1 MTGFHEVR
9 FPDAIARGAT
19 GGPGYDTTILAT
31 VAGFERRNANW
42 SQARGSWDVG
52 SGLKRRDDFAALIA
66 FFRARQGRAYGFRF
80 KDWTDFRGEAERIG
94 TGDGATKAF
103 PLVKRYASGAVEVA
117 RQIQKPVAGTVTVQ
131 RDGSALASGWS
142 VDPLTGTVSFLTAPA
157 PGAVLTAS
165 FDFDVPVRFDTD
177 QMDLTLHLVLRLPA
191 AKPSDLPQLS
201 AAAQLQAIT
210 GAVAGRVQ
218 TRAGA
223 TAEGGAWVA
232 TSARDLSG
240 LADGT
245 GGDLVIGLDQP
256 GPAGSLIGVYAAQGR
271 LALTED
277 GRPASARSTA
287 IGVYVGVPLTTALL
301 LDAHAGVARPDYTVG
316 GSDFGGERRL
326 ASVGISGAWT
336 QGGLELS
343 PSLRASG
350 AREQIPAH
358 EEGGVSIAADTL
370 TQTRLEAGLRVAAP
384 DLFGAGGIVPH
395 VEARLGRARI
405 ESGTG
410 GEIWF
415 ATSQATIGLSGP
427 MGAGQVSVDLSGGDL
442 SDDHR
447 SLSLTASYALH
458 F

>member
-1 MTGFHEVR
+1 MRPSIFLAAVLSVALVDPAQAMQIFVKTLTGKTITLEVESADTIESVKQKVQDKEGIP
-9 FPDAIARGAT
+9 PDQQRLIF
-19 GGPGYDTTILAT
+19 
-31 VAGFERRNANW
+31 AGKQLE
-42 SQARGSWDVG
+42 D
-52 SGLKRRDDFAALIA
+52 
-66 FFRARQGRAYGFRF
+66 GRTLEDYN
-80 KDWTDFRGEAERIG
+80 
-94 TGDGATKAF
+94 
-103 PLVKRYASGAVEVA
+103 
-117 RQIQKPVAGTVTVQ
+117 IQKEA
-131 RDGSALASGWS
+131 
-142 VDPLTGTVSFLTAPA
+142 
-157 PGAVLTAS
+157 
-165 FDFDVPVRFDTD
+165 
-177 QMDLTLHLVLRLPA
+177 TLHLVLRLPA

-245 GGDLVIGLDQP
+245 GGDLVIGLDRP

-271 LALTED
+271 LELTED

-301 LDAHAGVARPDYTVG
+301 LDAHAGLARPDYTVG
-316 GSDFGGERRL
+316 GSDFGGERSL
-326 ASVGISGAWT
+326 ASLGISGAWT

-358 EEGGVSIAADTL
+358 EEGGVPIAADTL

-405 ESGTG
+405 ESGAG

-447 SLSLTASYALH
+447 GLSLMASYALH